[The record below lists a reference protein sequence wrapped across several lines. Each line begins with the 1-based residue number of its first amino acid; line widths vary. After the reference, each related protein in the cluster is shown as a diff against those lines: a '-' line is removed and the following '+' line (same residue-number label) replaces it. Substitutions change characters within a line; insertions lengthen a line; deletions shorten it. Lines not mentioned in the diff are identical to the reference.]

1 MKFERCQRFFYKSI
15 IILYSFGMEKILISA
30 CLAGDL
36 VRYDGKKV
44 PLTNICLLDW
54 HKKGML
60 IKVCPEV
67 SGGLTIPRQPAQ
79 ILNGNGLDV
88 LNGTAKVIDIH
99 GRNVTSP
106 FITGAEYALG
116 IARKFDIKIAV
127 LKEKSPSCGV
137 NNIYNGHFDSTLIPG
152 FGVTSAILKKAGLKV
167 FSENEL
173 DQVKHLLEI

>member
-1 MKFERCQRFFYKSI
+1 
-15 IILYSFGMEKILISA
+15 MEKILISA

-36 VRYDGKKV
+36 VRYDGKKI
-44 PLTNICLLDW
+44 PLTDTCLLDW
-54 HKKGML
+54 HKKGVL

-67 SGGLTIPRQPAQ
+67 SGGLKIPRQPCQ
-79 ILNGNGLDV
+79 IKDGNGLDV
-88 LNGTAKVIDIH
+88 LNGKAKVIDIH
-99 GRNVTSP
+99 GLDVTLP
-106 FITGAEYALG
+106 FITGAELALS

-167 FSENEL
+167 FSENEIE
-173 DQVKHLLEI
+173 QVKQILG